1 LDYFYV
7 KFSALS
13 IKSLAG
19 QTVYYG
25 LSNIASKLLNYF
37 LTPFY
42 LGLIPPAT
50 YGEMQNVYA
59 YIPFLNIVL
68 TYGME
73 TAFFRFAKKENQQHV
88 LGSATISLLV
98 STTAICM
105 LLFLFRGPIIHSYAG
120 ELAGLSAHPGFYTC
134 IVLIMAFDTLAAIPF
149 AQLRLEGRPVRYA
162 IIRIAGIATTV
173 GFNIFFLY
181 LCPRLYQEGHH
192 WLPHV
197 QAGDSQPGY
206 VYLSNMLGSGLT
218 LLLFLP
224 QLLRI
229 EWQFDAALW
238 KKMIQ
243 YALPLII
250 VGMAGMVN
258 ETFDRAWFL
267 PQYLPGNDMEAK
279 KVIIGLYSAN
289 YKLAILITM
298 FIQAFRLGAEPYFFK
313 QAEGENPQ
321 RVYARIMKL
330 FVILLCF
337 MFLFVSLYLN
347 VWKVFLRK
355 PFYYQG
361 MRIVPV
367 LLLANMFL
375 GIYYNLTIWFKLTD
389 RTRAGAVI
397 TLITAALAFL
407 LNYWWIPVM
416 GYYGAALATMVC
428 YFIQMAICY
437 VWGQKHYPVPYHLP
451 RIITYITLAVATWYL
466 FHLLNTRL
474 LSPGDIYAL
483 KPVSLGVATLFF
495 GAYAW
500 FILKMEKKEFQKLPF
515 IGKHIK

>member
-1 LDYFYV
+1 M
-7 KFSALS
+7 S
-13 IKSLAG
+13 IKKLAG

-25 LSNIASKLLNYF
+25 LSNIVSKLLNYF

-42 LGLIPPAT
+42 LGILSRASF
-50 YGEMQNVYA
+50 GEMSNVYA
-59 YIPFLNIVL
+59 YIPFANIVL

-73 TAFFRFAKKENQQHV
+73 TAFFRFAKQENKSHV
-88 LGSATISLLV
+88 LGTSTISLLI
-98 STTAICM
+98 STISITI
-105 LLFLFRGPIIHSYAG
+105 LLLLLRGPVINSYTG
-120 ELAGLSAHPGFYTC
+120 ELAGLTGHPAFYTY
-134 IVLIMAFDTLAAIPF
+134 IVLLMAFDALTAIPF

-162 IIRIAGIATTV
+162 AIRVAGILTTIF
-173 GFNIFFLY
+173 FNIFFLVI
-181 LCPRLYQEGHH
+181 CPKLAAAGHQWVPNLH
-192 WLPHV
+192 NGSD
-197 QAGDSQPGY
+197 QTGY
-206 VYLSNMLGSGLT
+206 IYLSNMLGSAVT
-218 LLLFLP
+218 LVLFLP
-224 QLLRI
+224 QIQKI
-229 EWQFDAALW
+229 EWKFDPALW
-238 KKMIQ
+238 KKMLH

-267 PQYLPGNDMEAK
+267 PQFLPGNSMEAK
-279 KVIIGLYSAN
+279 KETIALYSAN

-298 FIQAFRLGAEPYFFK
+298 FIQAFRLGAEPFFFK
-313 QAEGENPQ
+313 QAESENPQ

-330 FVILLCF
+330 FVVMLCF

-347 VWKVFLRK
+347 VWKIFLRV

-389 RTRAGAVI
+389 RTKTGAVI
-397 TLITAALAFL
+397 TLITAVLAFL

-428 YFIQMAICY
+428 YFVQMVVCY
-437 VWGQKHYPVPYHLP
+437 VWGQRYYPIPYHLP
-451 RIITYITLAVATWYL
+451 KLITYIGLAVLTYYVFNW
-466 FHLLNTRL
+466 LNAKV

-483 KPVSLGVATLFF
+483 KPLSLAVATLFF

-500 FILKMEKKEFQKLPF
+500 FIFRMEKKEFARMPF
-515 IGKHIK
+515 IGKYIK

>member
-1 LDYFYV
+1 
-7 KFSALS
+7 LS

-19 QTVYYG
+19 QTIYYG

-42 LGLIPPAT
+42 LGILSPADF
-50 YGEMQNVYA
+50 GEMNNVYA
-59 YIPFLNIVL
+59 YIPFMNIVL

-73 TAFFRFAKKENQQHV
+73 TAFFRFAKKDNRQQV
-88 LGSATISLLV
+88 LSSATISLLISTV
-98 STTAICM
+98 SVTFI
-105 LLFLFRGPIIHSYAG
+105 LFLLRGPVTHSYAG
-120 ELAGLSAHPGFYTC
+120 NLAGLTAHPGFYYYV
-134 IVLIMAFDTLAAIPF
+134 ILIMAFDALTAIPF
-149 AQLRLEGRPVRYA
+149 AQLRLEGRPIRYA
-162 IIRIAGIATTV
+162 AIRIAGIAATV
-173 GFNIFFLY
+173 FFNVFFLY
-181 LCPRLYQEGHH
+181 LCPLLYQAGHH
-192 WLPHV
+192 WVPNV
-197 QAGDSQPGY
+197 QVNADPLGY

-224 QLLRI
+224 QILKI
-229 EWQFDAALW
+229 EWKFDAALW
-238 KKMIQ
+238 KQMVQ

-267 PQYLPGNDMEAK
+267 PQFLPGNDMEAK

-347 VWKVFLRK
+347 VWKIFLRK

-407 LNYWWIPVM
+407 FNYWWIPVM

-428 YFIQMAICY
+428 YFIQMAVCY

-451 RIITYITLAVATWYL
+451 RILTYISLAVVTWFI

-474 LSPGDIYAL
+474 LSPGNVYAL
-483 KPVSLGVATLFF
+483 KPLSLIVATLLFA
-495 GAYAW
+495 AYGW
-500 FILKMEKKEFQKLPF
+500 FILRMERKEFQRLPF
-515 IGKHIK
+515 IGKYLR